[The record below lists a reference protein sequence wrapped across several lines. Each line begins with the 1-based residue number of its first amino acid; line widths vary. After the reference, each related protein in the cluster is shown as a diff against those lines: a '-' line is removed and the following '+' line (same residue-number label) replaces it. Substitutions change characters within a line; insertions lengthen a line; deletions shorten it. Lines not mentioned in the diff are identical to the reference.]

1 MQWQEGKIKSSR
13 KRGGRFV
20 CFWRA
25 KVFSDNE
32 HFQCICICLG
42 SGAKTLQSVART
54 KIIFLSL
61 PGSKCEK
68 HHITQSPRER
78 KIRHCQS
85 TNSKKKMR
93 KGRSWVYMFD
103 HRVLFFDLCFMIH
116 LHWCKYF
123 TVIKGSKWQFKGVEI
138 NLYWKLREYWEIQL
152 IYTQARIYITKPL
165 TECLLWICTLV
176 LQQLTM
182 WKLWWWWC
190 NYFFHNNMRE
200 CNFVSAKL
208 LLL

>member
-13 KRGGRFV
+13 KRGDRFV

-93 KGRSWVYMFD
+93 KGRSWVYMFE

-123 TVIKGSKWQFKGVEI
+123 TVIKGSKWRFKGGRNKSVLEI
-138 NLYWKLREYWEIQL
+138 KGVLRDTADIYPSTDIYNETSDRMLALDMYTGVATADNVKALVVMLQL
-152 IYTQARIYITKPL
+152 
-165 TECLLWICTLV
+165 
-176 LQQLTM
+176 
-182 WKLWWWWC
+182 
-190 NYFFHNNMRE
+190 FF
-200 CNFVSAKL
+200 S
-208 LLL
+208 